1 MMIPRDTMIRVLMRG
16 RSGWSFGLPTLPNMT
31 TGKRFTQRTKE
42 RAPEQRVLDARTR
55 AMLNAVLSAPKGKA
69 LDVYLRTKG

>member
-1 MMIPRDTMIRVLMRG
+1 
-16 RSGWSFGLPTLPNMT
+16 MT

-69 LDVYLRTKG
+69 LDVYLRTKD